1 MQSATFS
8 EIKQK
13 LQIEDNEVYYYAVD
27 NQGTILL
34 RKKTDDFEL
43 RLKDSKDAESED
55 FLENRLD
62 L

>member
-1 MQSATFS
+1 MQSAKFS
-8 EIKQK
+8 EIRKE
-13 LQIEDNEVYYYAVD
+13 LQIDDEAVYYYAID
-27 NQGTILL
+27 NQGTIIL

-43 RLKDSKDAESED
+43 ERKDTRDAESED

>member
-1 MQSATFS
+1 MRSAKFS
-8 EIKQK
+8 EIRKE
-13 LQIEDNEVYYYAVD
+13 LQIDDEEVYYYAVD

-34 RKKTDDFEL
+34 RKKTDDYEL
-43 RLKDSKDAESED
+43 KRKDIIDAESED